1 MLPPFARRLPRM
13 SSRGRGIAR
22 RQGVAGVRGHAACL
36 LDCGPGAA
44 IRRKL
49 AEIGRGEHPL
59 TSNMLRLGL
68 EHIIVFL
75 KLLVCDRCTPP
86 VHGSSPCSPG
96 AQTEPGTVR
105 RLRLLSGEN
114 QSGFHLHLR
123 RHIGCGTSRIGMCR
137 QTRAVQAQAVRFDG
151 LHLFQTDLT
160 GDGVCALLNVSEEFF
175 IYLETEAG
183 CGGIRR
189 VPAAKEPR

>member
-1 MLPPFARRLPRM
+1 LPPFARRLPRM

-22 RQGVAGVRGHAACL
+22 RQGIAGVRGHAACL

-59 TSNMLRLGL
+59 TSNTLRLGL

-96 AQTEPGTVR
+96 AQTKPGTVR

-114 QSGFHLHLR
+114 QSGFHLYLR
-123 RHIGCGTSRIGMCR
+123 RHIGCGTSRIGVCR
-137 QTRAVQAQAVRFDG
+137 QAQEVQAQAVRFDG
-151 LHLFQTDLT
+151 LSCSKLISRGMVCVLCRTFQKNCLFIWKRKRCT
-160 GDGVCALLNVSEEFF
+160 SK
-175 IYLETEAG
+175 
-183 CGGIRR
+183 IRID
-189 VPAAKEPR
+189 VPRADS